1 MAERQIAAEGEFQHK
16 RYDFIET
23 SLSEEPHETFDDVV
37 ESKLFKYKYRMCN
50 DSDQDYAK
58 RQGRVMQRFA
68 ERAKTRD
75 PVLETDLFELYQ
87 QDMKENSA
95 A

>member
-23 SLSEEPHETFDDVV
+23 SLADEPHETFDDVV

-50 DSDQDYAK
+50 DSD
-58 RQGRVMQRFA
+58 
-68 ERAKTRD
+68 
-75 PVLETDLFELYQ
+75 
-87 QDMKENSA
+87 
-95 A
+95 